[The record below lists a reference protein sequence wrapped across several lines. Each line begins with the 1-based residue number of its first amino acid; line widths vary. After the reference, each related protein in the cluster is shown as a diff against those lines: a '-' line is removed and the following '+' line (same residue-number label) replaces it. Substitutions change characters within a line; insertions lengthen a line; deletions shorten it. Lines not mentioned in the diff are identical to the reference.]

1 MPAVTQDTPLAALY
15 DEIRQWGYAAIAS
28 GRETPDP
35 LLGTPDDQRFGIT
48 LTLRP
53 AGEAGRA
60 VVRRIQHFLDRLRAI
75 EPEQYY
81 YPPDTFHVS
90 AFCFV
95 AARQGYQP
103 TPAQAAACA
112 EIAARALEGLSPIRL
127 DLRGVAASEGAVL
140 VCDYEDGT
148 LTRLRETLRAAMRK
162 GPLPLDERFHART
175 FHLTCA
181 RFVRP
186 LIRRDALLALLR
198 ESEQEPFGQLIPND
212 LQLVCHDWYD
222 RRKTLLARIPLQ
234 GN

>member
-1 MPAVTQDTPLAALY
+1 MDAVTPDTLATLY
-15 DEIRQWGYAAIAS
+15 DEIRQRGYAAIAS
-28 GRETPDP
+28 GHETLDP
-35 LLGTPDDQRFGIT
+35 LLGSPADLRFGIT

-53 AGEAGRA
+53 EGETGRA
-60 VVRRIQHFLDRLRAI
+60 AIRRIQHFLERLRAI

-81 YPPDTFHVS
+81 YPPESLHVS

-103 TPAQAAACA
+103 DSAQVAACT
-112 EIAARALEGLSPIRL
+112 EIATRALEGLSPIRL
-127 DLRGVAASEGAVL
+127 DLRGVAASEGAIL
-140 VCDYEDGT
+140 VCGYEDGT
-148 LTRLRETLRAAMRK
+148 LTRLRESLRAAMRQ
-162 GPLPLDERFHART
+162 GPLPLDERFFART

-186 LIRRDALLALLR
+186 LTRRDALLSLLR
-198 ESEQEPFGQLIPND
+198 ESEQEPFGHLVVTD

-234 GN
+234 GK